1 MIPLYGVEWCKDL
14 PKLGVGFMKENYN
27 RVTVEIGGQYLNLRT
42 QNDPEYVQS
51 LAKFVDDKIR
61 LLAEKNPRLSISQL
75 ALLTAINL
83 ADEIHSAGQ
92 PANKKGA
99 K

>member
-1 MIPLYGVEWCKDL
+1 MTL
-14 PKLGVGFMKENYN
+14 N
-27 RVTVEIGGQYLNLRT
+27 RVTVEIGGQLLNLRT
-42 QNDPEYVQS
+42 QNDPEYVID

-61 LLAEKNPRLSISQL
+61 ILAEKNPRLSISQL

-83 ADEIHSAGQ
+83 ADEIHSSGLQEA
-92 PANKKGA
+92 KKGV